1 MSDLQTQ
8 MKQAVAEAAVA
19 QIRDGMVVGLGSGST
34 AALMIQGLGARLAAG
49 QLHDIVGVTTSF
61 QGEVLAAELGIPLRA
76 LNAIDRIDLAIDGAD
91 EVDPSFQLIKGG
103 GACHVQEKLVADRAE
118 RFIVVVDSTKLV
130 QRLNLDFLLPVEVLP
145 GAWVQVQ
152 SRLKSM
158 GGVAELRMATRK
170 AGPVVTDQGNLVLDV
185 RFEAGISDPIALER
199 DINNLPGVLENGLFV
214 NLADEV
220 LVGEINDGVVDLP
233 IAEYPDGSV
242 FTPEGLPSVGDVPD
256 AEAMH
261 AQECTGPF
269 NEATAVRA
277 AVTQE
282 ITQGG
287 EVRTVSVGDARG
299 IHDSEHTTHENA
311 SLDPTRE
318 A

>member
-49 QLHDIVGVTTSF
+49 ELHDIVGVTTSF

-91 EVDPSFQLIKGG
+91 EVDPAFQLIKGG

-170 AGPVVTDQGNLVLDV
+170 AGPVGTDQGNLVLDV

-220 LVGEINDGVVDLP
+220 LVGEISDGVAGVRSL
-233 IAEYPDGSV
+233 ER
-242 FTPEGLPSVGDVPD
+242 VG
-256 AEAMH
+256 
-261 AQECTGPF
+261 
-269 NEATAVRA
+269 
-277 AVTQE
+277 
-282 ITQGG
+282 
-287 EVRTVSVGDARG
+287 
-299 IHDSEHTTHENA
+299 
-311 SLDPTRE
+311 
-318 A
+318 

>member
-118 RFIVVVDSTKLV
+118 RFIVVVDSTKVV

-220 LVGEINDGVVDLP
+220 LVGEINDGVAGVRSL
-233 IAEYPDGSV
+233 ER
-242 FTPEGLPSVGDVPD
+242 VG
-256 AEAMH
+256 
-261 AQECTGPF
+261 
-269 NEATAVRA
+269 
-277 AVTQE
+277 
-282 ITQGG
+282 
-287 EVRTVSVGDARG
+287 
-299 IHDSEHTTHENA
+299 
-311 SLDPTRE
+311 
-318 A
+318 

>member
-1 MSDLQTQ
+1 MTDLQTQ

-220 LVGEINDGVVDLP
+220 LVGEISDGVAGVRSL
-233 IAEYPDGSV
+233 ER
-242 FTPEGLPSVGDVPD
+242 VG
-256 AEAMH
+256 
-261 AQECTGPF
+261 
-269 NEATAVRA
+269 
-277 AVTQE
+277 
-282 ITQGG
+282 
-287 EVRTVSVGDARG
+287 
-299 IHDSEHTTHENA
+299 
-311 SLDPTRE
+311 
-318 A
+318 

>member
-130 QRLNLDFLLPVEVLP
+130 QCLNLDFLLPVEVLP

-158 GGVAELRMATRK
+158 CGVAELRMASRK

-220 LVGEINDGVVDLP
+220 LVGEINDGVAGVRSL
-233 IAEYPDGSV
+233 ER
-242 FTPEGLPSVGDVPD
+242 VG
-256 AEAMH
+256 
-261 AQECTGPF
+261 
-269 NEATAVRA
+269 
-277 AVTQE
+277 
-282 ITQGG
+282 
-287 EVRTVSVGDARG
+287 
-299 IHDSEHTTHENA
+299 
-311 SLDPTRE
+311 
-318 A
+318 

>member
-61 QGEVLAAELGIPLRA
+61 QGEVLAAELGIPLRT

-118 RFIVVVDSTKLV
+118 RFIVVVDATKLV
-130 QRLNLDFLLPVEVLP
+130 QCLNLDFLLPVEVLP

-152 SRLKSM
+152 SRLKSL

-220 LVGEINDGVVDLP
+220 LVGEINDGVAGVRSL
-233 IAEYPDGSV
+233 ER
-242 FTPEGLPSVGDVPD
+242 VG
-256 AEAMH
+256 
-261 AQECTGPF
+261 
-269 NEATAVRA
+269 
-277 AVTQE
+277 
-282 ITQGG
+282 
-287 EVRTVSVGDARG
+287 
-299 IHDSEHTTHENA
+299 
-311 SLDPTRE
+311 
-318 A
+318 

>member
-8 MKQAVAEAAVA
+8 MKEAVAEAAVA

-220 LVGEINDGVVDLP
+220 LVGEINDGVAGVRSL
-233 IAEYPDGSV
+233 ER
-242 FTPEGLPSVGDVPD
+242 VG
-256 AEAMH
+256 
-261 AQECTGPF
+261 
-269 NEATAVRA
+269 
-277 AVTQE
+277 
-282 ITQGG
+282 
-287 EVRTVSVGDARG
+287 
-299 IHDSEHTTHENA
+299 
-311 SLDPTRE
+311 
-318 A
+318 

>member
-1 MSDLQTQ
+1 MTDLQTQ

-130 QRLNLDFLLPVEVLP
+130 RCLNLQFLLPVEVLP

-152 SRLKSM
+152 IRLKSM

-220 LVGEINDGVVDLP
+220 LVGEINDGV
-233 IAEYPDGSV
+233 AG
-242 FTPEGLPSVGDVPD
+242 
-256 AEAMH
+256 
-261 AQECTGPF
+261 
-269 NEATAVRA
+269 VR
-277 AVTQE
+277 
-282 ITQGG
+282 
-287 EVRTVSVGDARG
+287 
-299 IHDSEHTTHENA
+299 
-311 SLDPTRE
+311 SLERV